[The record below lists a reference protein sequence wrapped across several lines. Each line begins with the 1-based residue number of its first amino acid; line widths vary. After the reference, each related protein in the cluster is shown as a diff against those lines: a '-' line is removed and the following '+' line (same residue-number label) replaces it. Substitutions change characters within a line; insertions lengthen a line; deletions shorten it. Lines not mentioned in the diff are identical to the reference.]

1 MDKKLIELI
10 DNKLTDKNTSHSY
23 IEIYEK
29 VLNKKKY
36 GYNNILE
43 IGIGEPF
50 HDNRNGGSIK
60 LWYDYFKNSIIYGID
75 IIDISKINEKI
86 KNIDRIKLLTNV
98 DAYNI
103 DFINDK
109 FINNNIKFDIMI
121 DDGPHTLESMIF
133 FIKNY
138 LPLLR
143 KDGVLIIEDIPDM
156 EWTNVLI
163 SSISNELID
172 KITYKIYD
180 LRHIKNRWDD
190 ILLVIELNN

>member
-1 MDKKLIELI
+1 
-10 DNKLTDKNTSHSY
+10 
-23 IEIYEK
+23 
-29 VLNKKKY
+29 
-36 GYNNILE
+36 
-43 IGIGEPF
+43 
-50 HDNRNGGSIK
+50 
-60 LWYDYFKNSIIYGID
+60 
-75 IIDISKINEKI
+75 
-86 KNIDRIKLLTNV
+86 
-98 DAYNI
+98 
-103 DFINDK
+103 
-109 FINNNIKFDIMI
+109 MI